1 MRQSPACAV
10 LALSALLVAGCA
22 PTTPPPGA
30 LAKAAPVVVSP
41 QRGPDGRLMMPAHTE
56 VPLALDQELTSQG
69 RKVGDTFKLSVVRDV
84 MVGNTV
90 VIPRGTPAT
99 GAITYRTGKGTL
111 GKSAKIEVEIK
122 SIDLNGHVIA
132 MAGKQRKAG
141 KGNGAATV
149 GMLLLLGPLAAGVT
163 GTSARYK
170 AGTPF
175 TAYTAEPIALPPT
188 VTAGTLPVAG
198 SAN

>member
-10 LALSALLVAGCA
+10 LAATALLLAGCA
-22 PTTPPPGA
+22 PTTPPPA
-30 LAKAAPVVVSP
+30 TLARAAPVVVAP
-41 QRGPDGRLMMPAHTE
+41 QRGPDGRLTVPVHTE
-56 VPLALDQELTSQG
+56 VPLVLDKELTSQG
-69 RKVGDTFKLSVVRDV
+69 HKVGDTFPLSVARDV
-84 MVGNTV
+84 VVANTV

-111 GKSAKIEVEIK
+111 GKSAKIEVEIR

-132 MAGKQRKAG
+132 MAGKQRRAG

-175 TAYTAEPIALPPT
+175 TAYTAEPIVLPP
-188 VTAGTLPVAG
+188 AAVA
-198 SAN
+198 AN